1 MTPKNYTLELSL
13 FDLITVNPNF
23 FYYKKVLLKVN
34 KQKEVRKK
42 QKKSKTLFFLIFL
55 LLLKDKVNTLRVL
68 YHKLSMFTQ

>member
-13 FDLITVNPNF
+13 FDLIIYTVNPNF

-42 QKKSKTLFFLIFL
+42 QKKKKVKHFFLMIER
-55 LLLKDKVNTLRVL
+55 KSKHIEVIIS
-68 YHKLSMFTQ
+68 HAS